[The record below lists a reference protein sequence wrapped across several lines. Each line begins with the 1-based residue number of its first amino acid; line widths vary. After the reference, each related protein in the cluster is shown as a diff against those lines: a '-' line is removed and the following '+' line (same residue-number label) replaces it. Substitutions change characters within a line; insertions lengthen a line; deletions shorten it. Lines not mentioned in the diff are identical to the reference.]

1 VTWQSRTALLGVT
14 LALSAC
20 LDTSD
25 SATSSGALTPLEE
38 GAALY
43 EEFCGACHGEQAEGS
58 EICVSLIN
66 PHINEQSDGK
76 LFVMIQSGTGG
87 TMPSFGD
94 VMSNDEIMNVIAYL
108 RSIQT
113 DMPHGGA
120 SPGDEPGL

>member
-1 VTWQSRTALLGVT
+1 MALPLLGVT
-14 LALSAC
+14 LALNAC
-20 LDTSD
+20 MDTPDSD
-25 SATSSGALTPLEE
+25 SDSIALSPAEQGAV
-38 GAALY
+38 LY

-94 VMSNDEIMNVIAYL
+94 VMSNDEIVSVIAYL

-113 DMPHGGA
+113 DMPHGSGP
-120 SPGDEPGL
+120 PGDEPGL